1 MTNQPGVNRTRT
13 LIDQMLDKGYTRAT
27 AQTIRAIAHNGTTGV
42 MEARLSAFEA
52 EAARLQ
58 AAGKPM
64 TRDNPYYRAL
74 MADFETALRKDAAL
88 IDASAERV
96 QRVGLDAAKSLTR
109 QLALPGMSDQQ
120 LEVLGVKWN
129 TPDPDAIARIAEYTT
144 RPAWQAQ
151 LDQYAKGSSQ
161 AVQDTALRA
170 IVEGRNPLTVAR
182 EVRRVV
188 EGLPARQAN
197 NLMRTLQ
204 LTAYRDAT
212 AMHQLANADIL
223 SYQVRIASLDRR
235 CCMACIALHG
245 TKLPLGQRVNDHHQ
259 GRCIA
264 ISVTTF
270 RPRNIQTGEAWFA
283 GQPEPIQRQYMG
295 NAAYEAWQAGKIKLA
310 DFPQPYDDPTFGP
323 MIREASLKGMLGD
336 SAQQFYGRDAA

>member
-1 MTNQPGVNRTRT
+1 MTDQPRVNRART
-13 LIDQMLDKGYTRAT
+13 LIDQLLDKGYTRAT
-27 AQTIRAIAHNGTTGV
+27 AQTIRAIVRNSTTGV
-42 MEARLSAFEA
+42 IETRLAAFEA

-58 AAGKPM
+58 AAGQPM
-64 TRDNPYYRAL
+64 TRDNAHYRAL
-74 MADFETALRKDAAL
+74 IADFETALRRDAAL

-96 QRVGLDAAKSLTR
+96 QRVGLDAAKTLTR
-109 QLALPGMSDQQ
+109 QLALPGVSDQQ
-120 LEVLGVKWN
+120 LQVLGVQWN

-151 LDQYAKGSSQ
+151 LDRYAKGAAQ
-161 AVQDTALRA
+161 AVQDTALRT

-182 EVRRVV
+182 EVRRMV

-223 SYQVRIASLDRR
+223 SHQVRIASLDRR

-245 TKLPLGQRVNDHHQ
+245 TKLPLGQRILDHHQ
-259 GRCIA
+259 GRCTAIA
-264 ISVTTF
+264 VTTF
-270 RPRNIQTGEAWFA
+270 RQRNIQSGEAWFA
-283 GQPEPIQRQYMG
+283 GQPEAIQRQYMG
-295 NAAYEAWQAGKIKLA
+295 NAAYEAWQAGQITLQ
-310 DFPQPYDDPTFGP
+310 DFPQEYEDPTFGR
-323 MIREASLKGMLGD
+323 MLRAASVKGMLGD
-336 SAQQFYGRDAA
+336 GAKRFYGRSVA